1 MPQILTMKKLGK
13 YLVAAMLLG
22 TTVSANAQYY
32 AIADRLSNMISPAL
46 FGGVNYHGIV
56 EVSAIKGIGENNG
69 DFVGISTSQG
79 FKYADW
85 LFMGI
90 GIGVDALF
98 THVDNYPDI
107 YDRTQSVTKN
117 GWIIPLFTDFRFML
131 GNTSSVNYYIGTK
144 IGCSF
149 LVSDDEIHVNR
160 GYITSDECFYLKPS
174 IGIRIPAGP
183 TDHTALNIAVSYQLI
198 TPGYNRY
205 DYSNNES
212 ISLNGF
218 GLTIGYEW

>member
-1 MPQILTMKKLGK
+1 
-13 YLVAAMLLG
+13 
-22 TTVSANAQYY
+22 
-32 AIADRLSNMISPAL
+32 
-46 FGGVNYHGIV
+46 
-56 EVSAIKGIGENNG
+56 
-69 DFVGISTSQG
+69 
-79 FKYADW
+79 
-85 LFMGI
+85 
-90 GIGVDALF
+90 
-98 THVDNYPDI
+98 
-107 YDRTQSVTKN
+107 
-117 GWIIPLFTDFRFML
+117 ML

>member
-1 MPQILTMKKLGK
+1 MKKFGK
-13 YLVAAMLLG
+13 YLIAAMLLG
-22 TTVSANAQYY
+22 SAATANAQYY
-32 AIADRLSNMISPAL
+32 AIADRLANMITPAL
-46 FGGVNYHGIV
+46 YGGFNYRGIV

-85 LFMGI
+85 FFMGV
-90 GIGVDALF
+90 GLGVDALF
-98 THVDNYPDI
+98 THVDSYFDNHTESI
-107 YDRTQSVTKN
+107 TKN
-117 GWIIPLFTDFRFML
+117 GWIIPLFTDFRFTF
-131 GNTSSVNYYIGTK
+131 GNSSSVNYYIGTK

-149 LVSDDEIHVNR
+149 LVSDKDIYVNR

-174 IGIRIPAGP
+174 VGVRIPAGI
-183 TDHTALNIAVSYQLI
+183 TDHNAVTLAVSYQLI

-205 DYSNNES
+205 DYGYSNS

>member
-1 MPQILTMKKLGK
+1 MKKSSK
-13 YLVAAMLLG
+13 FVIASVMLG
-22 TTVSANAQYY
+22 TAVTANAQYY
-32 AIADRLSNMISPAL
+32 AIADRMADMITPAL
-46 FGGVNYHGIV
+46 FGGLNYHGLV

-85 LFMGI
+85 LFMGV

-98 THVDNYPDI
+98 THVDSY
-107 YDRTQSVTKN
+107 YDNHIQSTTKN
-117 GWIIPLFTDFRFML
+117 GWIIPLFTDFRFNF
-131 GNTSSVNYYIGTK
+131 GNSSSVNYYIGTK

-149 LVSDDEIHVNR
+149 LVSDKDIHVNR

-174 IGIRIPAGP
+174 VGVRIPAG
-183 TDHTALNIAVSYQLI
+183 TTNHNAVTLAVSYQLI
-198 TPGYNRY
+198 TPGYERY
-205 DYSNNES
+205 DYGDNQS

-218 GLTIGYEW
+218 GISVGYEW